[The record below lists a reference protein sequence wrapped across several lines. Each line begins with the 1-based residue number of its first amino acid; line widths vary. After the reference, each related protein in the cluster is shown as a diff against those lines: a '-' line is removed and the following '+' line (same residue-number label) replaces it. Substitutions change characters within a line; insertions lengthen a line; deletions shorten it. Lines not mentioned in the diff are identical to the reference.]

1 MPVTVSLREVVFE
14 MDVPGDLGRAYLN
27 PKTGEVITIT
37 EEDLS
42 ALEYDDPDR
51 MPQWQREILPKIREV
66 MESDDFL
73 PLPDK
78 HEIHHWDI
86 MRRFCGSVEDEEQRE
101 DLLNAISGRGAF
113 RYFRDT
119 IHRFGIEDDWY
130 RFCDETIKHIA
141 IDWLEAHGI
150 PFEQDG

>member
-14 MDVPGDLGRAYLN
+14 MDVPTDQCRAYLN
-27 PKTGEVITIT
+27 PKTGEVITLT
-37 EEDLS
+37 EDDRF

-51 MPQWQREILPKIREV
+51 MPQWQRESLPKIREV
-66 MESDDFL
+66 VESDDFL

-78 HEIHHWDI
+78 YEIHEWDI

-119 IHRFGIEDDWY
+119 IHHFGIEDDWY
-130 RFCDETIKHIA
+130 RVRDETIKHIA

-150 PFEQDG
+150 PFE

>member
-14 MDVPGDLGRAYLN
+14 MDVPGDIGRAYLN

-42 ALEYDDPDR
+42 ALEYDDPDQ
-51 MPQWQREILPKIREV
+51 MPQWQRESLPKIREV

-78 HEIHHWDI
+78 YEIHHWDI
-86 MRRFCGSVEDEEQRE
+86 MRQGES
-101 DLLNAISGRGAF
+101 
-113 RYFRDT
+113 
-119 IHRFGIEDDWY
+119 
-130 RFCDETIKHIA
+130 K
-141 IDWLEAHGI
+141 
-150 PFEQDG
+150 

>member
-1 MPVTVSLREVVFE
+1 MPVTVSLREVIFE
-14 MDVPGDLGRAYLN
+14 MDVPGDIGRAYLN

-51 MPQWQREILPKIREV
+51 RPLWHRESLPKIREV
-66 MESDDFL
+66 IESDDFL

-86 MRRFCGSVEDEEQRE
+86 MRRFCGSVEDQEQRE

-119 IHRFGIEDDWY
+119 IHHFGIEDDWY
-130 RFCDETIKHIA
+130 RFRDETIKRIA
-141 IDWLEAHGI
+141 IDWLEAHGV
-150 PFEQDG
+150 PFE

>member
-1 MPVTVSLREVVFE
+1 MPVTVSLREVIFE
-14 MDVPGDLGRAYLN
+14 MDVPSDQCTTYLN

-51 MPQWQREILPKIREV
+51 MPQWQRESLPKIREV
-66 MESDDFL
+66 VESDDFL

-78 HEIHHWDI
+78 YEIHHWDI
-86 MRRFCGSVEDEEQRE
+86 MRRFCGSVEDETQRQ

-130 RFCDETIKHIA
+130 RFRDETMKRIA

-150 PFEQDG
+150 PFE